1 MGFSRCFRRR
11 VAFSILKAFHWNIR
25 GALATLIHNFSFPRS
40 LACSSFRSAAGQLR
54 SRRSRRS
61 GTTAC
66 NLRPGKSNGRLHWKS
81 RNAAQQTATSRG
93 RRAGN
98 RLRQGRCNCSN
109 KFLRLESNRSRC
121 VFFGRLIGSTLV
133 SIGFSTFNRRLN
145 H

>member
-11 VAFSILKAFHWNIR
+11 VAFSILKTFNWNIR
-25 GALATLIHNFSFPRS
+25 GALATLIHNFSFTRG

-81 RNAAQQTATSRG
+81 RNAAQQTAASRG
-93 RRAGN
+93 RSTGN
-98 RLRQGRCNCSN
+98 RLRQSWCNGGN
-109 KFLRLESNRSRC
+109 KFLRLESNRNRC
-121 VFFGRLIGSTLV
+121 GCFCRLTGSTLV